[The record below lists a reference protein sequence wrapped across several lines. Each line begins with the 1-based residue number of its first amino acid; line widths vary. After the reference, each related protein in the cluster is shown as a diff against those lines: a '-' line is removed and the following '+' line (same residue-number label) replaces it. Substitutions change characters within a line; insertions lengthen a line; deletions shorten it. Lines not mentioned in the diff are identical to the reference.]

1 MALPTIAT
9 PTYTLKVP
17 STNKTI
23 SYRPFLVKEEKVLLM
38 ALESENEMDMAKAMK
53 SAIHSCVNTEG
64 FDVNEMALFDM
75 EYIFLNIRAKSV
87 GEVAEPS
94 VECKKCKEEIK
105 FSVDLTKV
113 KVKKDRKHKK
123 DIKLT
128 DKIGVMMRYPD
139 IDTVAKYEPKVDD
152 SGATAEGESAVDS
165 LFAMIRDSIDTIW
178 DGEELHSTKDYTA
191 EEVETF
197 LNSID
202 STNFAKIQN
211 FFETMPKLEHTVKY
225 KCEKCEEE
233 GETTLTGLQDFFF

>member
-1 MALPTIAT
+1 
-9 PTYTLKVP
+9 
-17 STNKTI
+17 
-23 SYRPFLVKEEKVLLM
+23 M

-113 KVKKDRKHKK
+113 KV
-123 DIKLT
+123 
-128 DKIGVMMRYPD
+128 KIGVMMRYPD